1 MKIIF
6 LFRIPND
13 HVLFDATFSD
23 NRENIAAKIT
33 SNPFTNGL
41 FQPPPVNGFVRN

>member
-1 MKIIF
+1 MKIMF

-13 HVLFDATFSD
+13 HVLFDIHFQTI
-23 NRENIAAKIT
+23 EKILRQ
-33 SNPFTNGL
+33 NNFKPFTNGL